1 LERKS
6 TYKVNTAIENLLCY
20 LWKPVLRGEK
30 EMSARDL
37 SVLISVILIVSMLII
52 PFPTWLLSILIILN
66 ITLALL
72 VLLVSMNMTEPLQ
85 FSVFPSLLLL
95 LTLYRL
101 GLNVSTTRA
110 ILSHGDA
117 GGVVETFGTFV
128 VGGNIVV
135 GLILFLI
142 LIIIQ
147 FIVITK
153 GAERVSEVAARFTL
167 DAMPGKQ
174 MSIDADLNAGMI
186 SEQEARERRK
196 KVGREADFY
205 GAMDGASKFVKGDA
219 IASIIIVLINLIAG
233 IIIGMLQQGM
243 GLADA
248 AKHFSLLSVGDG
260 IVSQIPALLI
270 STATGI
276 VVTRAAS
283 EGNLGQEITSQLLA
297 YPKLLYVAGGTIFL
311 LGLFTPINDLLT
323 IPIAGM
329 LAVGGYMFSKVPK
342 TDKLQLE
349 EMEEASGADEMKSPE
364 SVISLLNVDPI
375 EFEFG
380 YGLIPLAD
388 TNQGGDLL
396 DRIVMIRRQLAI
408 ELGLVIPVVRIRD
421 NIQLQ
426 PNEYRLKIKGNE
438 MARGEL
444 LLDHYLAMSPGIE
457 DDSIEGI
464 DTIEPSF
471 GLPAKW
477 ITDGMKERAEI
488 FGYTVV
494 DPPSVVSTHITE
506 VIKANAYELLGRQE
520 TKQLIDHVK
529 ESYPILIEEVTPN
542 PLSVGEVQ
550 KVLSKLLKENV
561 SIRNL
566 PVIFE
571 TLADFG
577 KVTTDTDILAEY
589 VRQAL
594 ARQITNQYAS
604 QGETLKVAT
613 LSGKAEKSV
622 ADAIQQTEHGNYLAL
637 DPSISQRILE
647 SIAKNIEQ
655 FSMMEQTPI
664 VLCSPAVRMYV
675 RQLTERYFPKVPI
688 LSYNELEANVEV
700 QSVGVV
706 NVD

>member
-1 LERKS
+1 MAGKDL
-6 TYKVNTAIENLLCY
+6 T
-20 LWKPVLRGEK
+20 VLV
-30 EMSARDL
+30 A
-37 SVLISVILIVSMLII
+37 VILIVAMLII
-52 PFPTWLLSILIILN
+52 PFPTWLLSILILIN

-72 VLLVSMNMTEPLQ
+72 VLLTTMNMSEPLQ
-85 FSVFPSLLLL
+85 FSIFPSLLLL
-95 LTLYRL
+95 LTLFRL
-101 GLNVSTTRA
+101 GLNVSTTRS
-110 ILSHGDA
+110 ILSTGDA
-117 GGVVETFGTFV
+117 GGVVHTFGTFV
-128 VGGNIVV
+128 IGGNIVV
-135 GLILFLI
+135 GLVVFLI
-142 LIIIQ
+142 LVIIQ

-186 SEQEARERRK
+186 SEQQARERRE
-196 KVGREADFY
+196 KVSREADFY
-205 GAMDGASKFVKGDA
+205 GSMDGASKFVKGDA
-219 IASIIIVLINLIAG
+219 IAGIIIVLINLIFG
-233 IIIGMLQQGM
+233 IVIGMVQLDLP
-243 GLADA
+243 LAESA
-248 AKHFSLLSVGDG
+248 VRFSLLTVGDG
-260 IVSQIPALLI
+260 LVSQIPALLI

-283 EGNLGQEITSQLLA
+283 DGNLGNDIISQLFA
-297 YPKLLYVAGGTIFL
+297 FPKMLYVSGATIFL
-311 LGLFTPINDLLT
+311 LGLLTPISNLLT
-323 IPIAGM
+323 LPIAG
-329 LAVGGYMFSKVPK
+329 LLCFGGYMISKTPEP
-342 TDKLQLE
+342 DKEQLSEIDE
-349 EMEEASGADEMKSPE
+349 ELETGEMKSPE
-364 SVISLLNVDPI
+364 SVVSLLNVDPI

-388 TNQGGDLL
+388 ANQGGDLL

-477 ITDGMKERAEI
+477 ITEDMKEQAEV

-506 VIKANAYELLGRQE
+506 VIKGNAHELIGRQE
-520 TKQLIDHVK
+520 TKQLIDHLN
-529 ESYPILIEEVTPN
+529 ESYPILVEEVTPN

-550 KVLSKLLKENV
+550 KVLAKLLKENV
-561 SIRNL
+561 SVRNL
-566 PVIFE
+566 PIIFE
-571 TLADFG
+571 TLADYG
-577 KVTTDTDILAEY
+577 KVTSDTDLLTEY

-594 ARQITNQYAS
+594 ARQITTQFS
-604 QGETLKVAT
+604 QQGDSLKVVT
-613 LSGKAEKSV
+613 VSGKVEKLI
-622 ADAIQQTEHGNYLAL
+622 ADGIQQTEHGNYLSI
-637 DPSISQRILE
+637 DPTASQAILE
-647 SIAKNIEQ
+647 SIATQVEQ
-655 FSMMEQTPI
+655 LSLIEQTPI

-675 RQLTERYFPKVPI
+675 RQLTDRYFPQIPI

-706 NVD
+706 NID

>member
-1 LERKS
+1 
-6 TYKVNTAIENLLCY
+6 
-20 LWKPVLRGEK
+20 
-30 EMSARDL
+30 MSARDL
-37 SVLISVILIVSMLII
+37 SVLLSVILIVAMLII
-52 PFPTWLLSILIILN
+52 PFPPWLLSVLIMVN
-66 ITLALL
+66 ISIALL
-72 VLLVSMNMTEPLQ
+72 VLLNTMNMTEPLQ

-95 LTLYRL
+95 LTLFRL
-101 GLNVSTTRA
+101 GLNVSTTRS
-110 ILSHGDA
+110 ILSKGEA

-128 VGGNIVV
+128 VGGNVVV
-135 GLILFLI
+135 GMVVFLI

-147 FIVITK
+147 FVVITK
-153 GAERVSEVAARFTL
+153 GSERVSEVAARFTL

-186 SEQEARERRK
+186 SEQQARERRE
-196 KVGREADFY
+196 KVSREADFY

-219 IASIIIVLINLIAG
+219 IAGIIIVLINLIFG
-233 IIIGMLQQGM
+233 IVIGMTQQGL
-243 GLADA
+243 GIADA
-248 AKHFSLLSVGDG
+248 AQKYSLLTVGDG

-276 VVTRAAS
+276 MVTRAAS
-283 EGNLGQEITSQLLA
+283 DGNLGVDITSQLLA
-297 YPKLLYVAGGTIFL
+297 YPKMLYVGAGTIFL
-311 LGLFTPINDLLT
+311 LGLFTPIHDLLT
-323 IPIAGM
+323 IPIAALM
-329 LAVGGYMFSKVPK
+329 AFGGYSFSRVPEP
-342 TDKLQLE
+342 DKQQLQ
-349 EMEEASGADEMKSPE
+349 EMEEDIQMDEMKSPE
-364 SVISLLNVDPI
+364 SVVNLLNVDPI

-388 TNQGGDLL
+388 ANQGGDLL

-444 LLDHYLAMSPGIE
+444 LLDHYLAMSPGID
-457 DDSIEGI
+457 DDSVEGI

-477 ITDGMKERAEI
+477 ITEEMKEQAEI

-506 VIKANAYELLGRQE
+506 VIKANAHELLGRQE
-520 TKQLIDHVK
+520 TKQLIDHLR
-529 ESYPILIEEVTPN
+529 ESYPILVEEATPN
-542 PLSVGEVQ
+542 PLSVGEIQ
-550 KVLSKLLKENV
+550 KVLGKLLRENV

-566 PVIFE
+566 PIIFE
-571 TLADFG
+571 TLADYG

-594 ARQITNQYAS
+594 ARQITTQYS
-604 QGETLKVAT
+604 RNGETLKVIT
-613 LSGKAEKSV
+613 LSGRVEKVVAEGV
-622 ADAIQQTEHGNYLAL
+622 QQTEHGNYLSL
-637 DPSISQRILE
+637 DPAVSQGILE
-647 SIAKNIEQ
+647 SVANQVEQ
-655 FSMMEQTPI
+655 LSIMEQTPI
-664 VLCSPAVRMYV
+664 ILCSPAVRMYV
-675 RQLTERYFPKVPI
+675 RQLTERYFAQIPV

-706 NVD
+706 NVE